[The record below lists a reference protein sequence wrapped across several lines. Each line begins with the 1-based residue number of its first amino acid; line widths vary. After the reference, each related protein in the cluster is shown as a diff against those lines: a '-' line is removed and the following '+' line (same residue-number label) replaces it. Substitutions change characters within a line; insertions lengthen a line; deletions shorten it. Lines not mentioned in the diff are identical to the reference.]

1 VWATGEGN
9 RIACRRFDFP
19 GIVAVQIDD
28 CPGSTLELSPF
39 PVRDAGRF
47 PGRMAARMTLKST
60 VSDAVTPGFV
70 DPKSE
75 ELILVLDF
83 GGQTAQLI
91 ARRVRDQNVFC
102 QLVRHDLTL
111 DRIRELNPKGLI
123 LSGGPASVYDPG
135 SPRVDPALFELGIP
149 ILGICYGMQL
159 TCQAFGGTVKPGTKR
174 EFGRTECR
182 VVQADPLL
190 EGLPPSTTVWMS
202 HGDQADNSAGRFSQ
216 LMDTTTCPF
225 AAIRHQTRPIYGL
238 QFHPEVTHTEHGSL
252 MLSNFVKKVC
262 GCHGTWK
269 ISSLI
274 EREVTGI
281 RARVGNSRVI
291 CGLSG
296 GVDSSVVAAILYKAI
311 GSQLSCIFVDN
322 GLLRKGE
329 SDKVRDR
336 FQNHF
341 KTDLHVVDARE
352 RFLSELDGVTDPQLK
367 RKIIGRVFIE
377 VFRKEAESIPDAR
390 FLAQGTLYPD
400 VIESGANTDGPAATI
415 KAHHNVGG
423 LPAELGFELIEP
435 LRDLFK
441 DEVRRMGLELGLTEE
456 LVWRHPFPG
465 PGLGVRCLG
474 SMTAERLDKLREA
487 DAIVLEELRRAGLYR
502 KIQQAFAV
510 LLPVQSVGVMGDG
523 RTYEEVIAVRAV
535 QTDDFMTADWYP
547 MPHDVLQRI
556 STRIINEVRGVNRV
570 VYDISSKPPSTIE
583 WE

>member
-1 VWATGEGN
+1 MTV
-9 RIACRRFDFP
+9 
-19 GIVAVQIDD
+19 
-28 CPGSTLELSPF
+28 
-39 PVRDAGRF
+39 DA
-47 PGRMAARMTLKST
+47 
-60 VSDAVTPGFV
+60 
-70 DPKSE
+70 DPKGQAGPSAIEE

-91 ARRVRDQNVFC
+91 ARRIRDQSVFC
-102 QLVRHDLTL
+102 QLVRHDLSVE
-111 DRIRELNPKGLI
+111 RIQQLKPKGLI
-123 LSGGPASVYDPG
+123 LSGGPASVYEPN
-135 SPRVDPALFELGIP
+135 SPKVDPRIFDLGIP
-149 ILGICYGMQL
+149 VLGICYGLQL
-159 TCQAFGGTVKPGTKR
+159 TCQTLGGRVTPGSKR

-182 VVQADPLL
+182 LVSPNPMLV
-190 EGLPPSTTVWMS
+190 GLPPSITVWMS
-202 HGDQADNSAGRFSQ
+202 HGDQTEDPAGMFEP
-216 LMDTTTCPF
+216 LMSTSTCKL
-225 AAIRHQTRPIYGL
+225 AAVKHRTKPIYGL
-238 QFHPEVTHTEHGSL
+238 QFHPEVTHTDHGEQL
-252 MLSNFVKKVC
+252 LGNFVKEVC
-262 GCHGTWK
+262 GCKGTWK

-274 EREVTGI
+274 EREVAAI
-281 RARVGNSRVI
+281 RARVGKNRVI

-336 FQNHF
+336 FENHF
-341 KTDLHVVDARE
+341 KTDLHVVDARD
-352 RFLSELDGVTDPQLK
+352 RFLNELAGVTEPQQK

-377 VFRKEAESIPDAR
+377 VFRKEAESIPDAK

-400 VIESGANTDGPAATI
+400 VIESGANIDGPAATI

-423 LPAELGFELIEP
+423 LPEQLGFELIEP

-474 SMTAERLDKLREA
+474 ELSAPRLAKLREA
-487 DAIVLEELRRAGLYR
+487 DAIVLEELRTAGLYR
-502 KIQQAFAV
+502 QIQQAFAV

-535 QTDDFMTADWYP
+535 STDDFMTADWFP